1 MKLPTLICDR
11 YLLSPFVKQGRV
23 SEVFRASD
31 SHSPGRVIA
40 VKVFKFGLYKDAVI
54 QEAFER
60 EGRILT
66 EIQHPSIIPLLD
78 FGVEPQTSRPF
89 LVLDWGGEDL
99 KASIDKSNIRDWDSF
114 YELFG
119 KGILEALAFAH
130 SRGVV
135 HRDLKP
141 GDLLRTEDG
150 RIRLADFGIAKY
162 RDFLDHNLDLRDFVN
177 EPFTPEGGHD
187 PNYSASSDVF
197 SFGAI
202 VLDFLSTVALKKW
215 ADLRVAL
222 SQVQAPP
229 EILEIIESAI
239 SPDPALRPADA
250 QILFAEIE
258 TIQRNRQRQSG
269 KRRGCFVTLTT
280 NALAGLKKNDYLST
294 DRDAQALVLREIN
307 GGSTLRKFVR
317 LNKDNGMR
325 EYPDGEYLLSG
336 VNMEFHVA
344 VDRNSK
350 AELVVIS
357 ARRPSSSIDLDKNRE
372 EGWPHP
378 FEFKIGK
385 HPVPSEGQKLVADL
399 RLGCEQFEQH
409 RDELEL
415 RKAEEALF
423 RGWAAVLQAR
433 TEQADGDQAVAY
445 TDRTIEG
452 NRITFRTKRALDSSA
467 VEQFWEVPLG
477 EERFL
482 RGIIDSVEGELV
494 TLYVEGAPSNNR
506 VPTTGTLRLDAR
518 STKAALKRQKDALDT
533 VQFGKAARA
542 ELKHFILHPES
553 CQTAEVVPPEKW
565 LLKEIDPDK
574 QEAVKRA
581 LAAKDFFA
589 LHGPPGTGKTTFI
602 TELILQYLGRNPHKR
617 VLLTSQTHIGVD
629 NAIERLDTSGQPLQI
644 IRVGQRADKI
654 AESVHPYLLQNKI
667 RLWTEQVQRKAE
679 HFIEQCAVK
688 QNVNLQ
694 ELRLGLRLGQLI
706 SVLRKKESDEA
717 DLAGLKAFTDHTVLT
732 DDDSEDENALDAAS
746 ADEVRARTEEVQEQ
760 IEAMQQ
766 RIARLRQEE
775 KRLRDDLKQLGD
787 DGKALQNEKLPELV
801 LYQEELLGKSEANQR
816 FRRMLEL
823 NGEWR
828 QRFGT
833 DPDCYEAILATQN
846 VVAGTCIGLGGLSDE
861 SLGEFD
867 LCILDE
873 ASKATPTEAFV
884 PLAKSK
890 KWILVGDPKQLP
902 PYVDAALHDREVCE
916 RFDLDA
922 QQLRDTL
929 LTRLQIGLPATQQVQ
944 LTTQHRMVAPIGNL
958 ISNVFYEGTLQSVRN
973 ESCPILSQ
981 VLHKPVAWFSTS
993 KLKDKSE
1000 RNLGASFLNVVEAQ
1014 EILKIIERIEFF
1026 AQALKA
1032 GAKGGALPKTI
1043 SVAILSGY
1051 AAQTE
1056 HIEHLFEQRRH
1067 EWKHTEVKCNTVDA
1081 FQGREADLAIFSVTR
1096 SNLQRRAGF
1105 LQTRERINV
1114 ALSRGRN
1121 GLCIVGDADF
1131 CRHLSD
1137 SPLAEVLGH
1146 IASHP
1151 QECHLE
1157 EVSA

>member
-11 YLLSPFVKQGRV
+11 YLLSPFVKHGRV
-23 SEVFRASD
+23 SDVFRASD
-31 SHSPGRVIA
+31 SHAPGRIIA

-54 QEAFER
+54 HEAFER
-60 EGRILT
+60 EGRILS
-66 EIQHPSIIPLLD
+66 EVQHPSIIPLLD
-78 FGVEPQTSRPF
+78 FGIEPQTGRPF

-114 YELFG
+114 YDLFG

-130 SRGVV
+130 SRGVI

-141 GDLLRTEDG
+141 GDLLRTDDG

-162 RDFLDHNLDLRDFVN
+162 RDFLDHSLDLRDFVN

-202 VLDFLSTVALKKW
+202 VLDFLSTVSLKKW
-215 ADLRVAL
+215 SDLRLAL
-222 SQVQAPP
+222 SQIQAPP
-229 EILEIIESAI
+229 EVLEIIESAV
-239 SPDPALRPADA
+239 SSDPALRPIDA
-250 QILFAEIE
+250 QVLFAEIE
-258 TIQRNRQRQSG
+258 TIQKNRLRQMG
-269 KRRGCFVTLTT
+269 KRRTCFIVLTT

-294 DRDAQALVLREIN
+294 DRDAQALVLREVN

-317 LNKDNGMR
+317 LNKDTGMR
-325 EYPDGEYLLSG
+325 EYPEGEYFLSG
-336 VNMEFHVA
+336 ANMEFHIA
-344 VDRNSK
+344 VERSAR

-357 ARRPSSSIDLDKNRE
+357 ARRPLSSTDLDKNRE
-372 EGWPHP
+372 EGWAHP
-378 FEFKIGK
+378 FEFKIGN
-385 HPVPSEGQKLVADL
+385 HPVPAEGQRIIADL
-399 RLGCEQFEQH
+399 RLGCDQFEDE

-423 RGWAAVLQAR
+423 RGWGAVLQAR
-433 TEQADGDQAVAY
+433 TMQADGNQAVAY
-445 TDRTIEG
+445 SDRTVEG
-452 NRITFRTKRALDSSA
+452 NRITFRTRRSLDSSA

-477 EERFL
+477 DERFL
-482 RGIIDSVEGELV
+482 RGVIDSVEGELV
-494 TLYVEGAPSNNR
+494 TLYVEGALSSNK
-506 VPTTGTLRLDAR
+506 VPATGTLRLDAR
-518 STKAALKRQKDALDT
+518 STKAALKRQKEALDM
-533 VQFGKAARA
+533 VQFGKAARV
-542 ELKHFILHPES
+542 ELKNYILHPES
-553 CQTAEVVPPEKW
+553 CRTTEVVTPEKW
-565 LLKEIDPDK
+565 WINKIDPDK

-581 LAAKDFFA
+581 LAAEDFFI

-602 TELILQYLGRNPHKR
+602 TELILQYLGRYPHKR

-629 NAIERLDTSGQPLQI
+629 NAIERLDASGQPLQI
-644 IRVGQRADKI
+644 IRVGYRADKI

-667 RLWTEQVQRKAE
+667 RLWTEQVQKKAE
-679 HFIEQCAVK
+679 QFIEQRAVK
-688 QNVNLQ
+688 QKVNLQ
-694 ELRLGLRLGQLI
+694 ELRLGLRVGQLI
-706 SVLRKKESDEA
+706 GVIRKKDSDEVE
-717 DLAGLKAFTDHTVLT
+717 LAGLKAFTDRPHLE
-732 DDDSEDENALDAAS
+732 DGDSENDGFSDAS
-746 ADEVRARTEEVQEQ
+746 VADELQARTEEAQEQ
-760 IEAMQQ
+760 IEALQQ

-775 KRLRDDLKQLGD
+775 KRLRDELKQLGD
-787 DGKALQNEKLPELV
+787 DGKSIQNEKLPELV
-801 LYQEELLGKSEANQR
+801 LYQEELLGKSEANQQ

-861 SLGEFD
+861 NLGEFD

-916 RFDLDA
+916 RFDLA
-922 QQLRDTL
+922 PQQLKDTL
-929 LTRLQIGLPATQQVQ
+929 LTRLQIALPSAQQVQ

-958 ISNVFYEGTLQSVRN
+958 ISHVFYEGLLQSVRN
-973 ESCPILSQ
+973 ENCPILAQ

-993 KLKDKSE
+993 KLKEKLE

-1026 AQALKA
+1026 AQALKT
-1032 GAKGGALPKTI
+1032 GTKINNLPHKI
-1043 SVAILSGY
+1043 SIAILSGY

-1056 HIEHLFEQRRH
+1056 HIRHLLEQKRH

-1081 FQGREADLAIFSVTR
+1081 FQGRESDLAIFSVTR
-1096 SNLQRRAGF
+1096 SNQQGHAGF
-1105 LQTRERINV
+1105 LQLRERINV

-1131 CRHLSD
+1131 CRRLSD
-1137 SPLAEVLGH
+1137 SPLAEVLAH
-1146 IASHP
+1146 IVSHS
-1151 QECHLE
+1151 QECHME
-1157 EVSA
+1157 EISK